1 MFQQLPKYWLEYL
14 ILSFV
19 LILVLF
25 LHNNNLGTENIM
37 IVLGL
42 LAIAGARLMPSINRL
57 YQSFQHIKIY
67 LPSLEAVL
75 KEIKNEKNVIVNEK
89 KDKLSFNEKLEI
101 KNLYF
106 NYENQKIFE
115 NLELSLNKNSM
126 IGIYGPNGSGKSTL
140 LDLLFGFLKPDKGQI
155 LVDGLSINRNLNN
168 WQKKISYVPQ
178 TIYLS
183 DTNIL
188 ENITFKEIL
197 SEEEKN
203 LLNEILIK
211 SKLSITLDNFKDGI
225 YTNVGERGSKI
236 SGGQKQRIG
245 LARALFNKPEILVMD
260 ESTNSLDFK
269 TADTIMK
276 TIKDM
281 KDITRIV
288 VSHNLEDLEK
298 CEKIFRLTGHKI
310 KEMKI

>member
-1 MFQQLPKYWLEYL
+1 M
-14 ILSFV
+14 
-19 LILVLF
+19 
-25 LHNNNLGTENIM
+25 
-37 IVLGL
+37 
-42 LAIAGARLMPSINRL
+42 A
-57 YQSFQHIKIY
+57 
-67 LPSLEAVL
+67 
-75 KEIKNEKNVIVNEK
+75 
-89 KDKLSFNEKLEI
+89 
-101 KNLYF
+101 
-106 NYENQKIFE
+106 
-115 NLELSLNKNSM
+115 
-126 IGIYGPNGSGKSTL
+126 
-140 LDLLFGFLKPDKGQI
+140 
-155 LVDGLSINRNLNN
+155 
-168 WQKKISYVPQ
+168 KKISYVPQ

-269 TADTIMK
+269 Q
-276 TIKDM
+276 
-281 KDITRIV
+281 RIQ
-288 VSHNLEDLEK
+288 L
-298 CEKIFRLTGHKI
+298 
-310 KEMKI
+310 